1 MKKLTY
7 LVLLLSVFMFF
18 GCEAKKEEKE
28 DNTNTEQKEED
39 IKGDYNL
46 NEAFSFMGFQITI
59 KDPKGI
65 ITIDKEMSADNGKKV
80 IKVPVVVK
88 NNNKDKDHLSMFYY
102 KFYNA
107 KNETLS
113 SKGSYFND
121 SVDYAGDIN
130 PGEKYEK
137 YFYIPYEGSG
147 KYIVE
152 FNNFSVKK
160 KIVISVK

>member
-7 LVLLLSVFMFF
+7 LVLLLSIFVFF
-18 GCEAKKEEKE
+18 GCEAKKEEKKE
-28 DNTNTEQKEED
+28 DTEQKQEE

-59 KDPKGI
+59 KDPKGTV
-65 ITIDKEMSADNGKKV
+65 TINKDMSADDGKKV

-88 NNNKDKDHLSMFYY
+88 NNNKEKDHLSMFYY

-121 SVDYAGDIN
+121 SVDYAGDIE

-160 KIVISVK
+160 KIVIDVK